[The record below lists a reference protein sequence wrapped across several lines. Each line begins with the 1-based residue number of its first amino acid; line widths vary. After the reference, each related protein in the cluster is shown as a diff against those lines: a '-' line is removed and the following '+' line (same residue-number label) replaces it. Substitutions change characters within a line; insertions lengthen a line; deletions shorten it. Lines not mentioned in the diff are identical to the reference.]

1 MRNNKVL
8 KLRTKIIPKLIEI
21 LIPAFVATLLCAGF
35 TMMVGNAFSLRFSF
49 VLVLI
54 SVSIGSLFFTAVHNV
69 NSKFLSI
76 AVTVLTIAAL
86 IIMVNYDFLHLEY
99 GWWAFLYYVKRYVYY
114 DLPGDYPIPVL
125 WKESVC
131 TFLIMYDLI
140 AASITT
146 FFIAKRRFILL
157 PIVLYLPLLWCAIA
171 NTTVTPTRDAT
182 VIAAAG
188 VIMLLLVFAYRKKK
202 KATSERALLV
212 LGIPILLYA
221 FVVGL
226 FFPTKY
232 YKQDK
237 LANDIL
243 LGMRDFFSG
252 IDSDSFMIDVIDKA
266 IYGNEDPHP
275 LTEKL
280 EFNPF
285 TSLSHTD
292 NDLTK
297 VGPFNPPEGE
307 IMTVYRDYNVGY
319 IDKALDDE
327 WTSDDTDINFNMS
340 SCYCLYLKVESLDTY
355 KENKLTNSY
364 YTLDAYS
371 GAEYELTNSPYYAR
385 IEPLLPTNLTIS
397 PYYHDLYITSV
408 DADEVRLT
416 EEIDPNAVYMIFF
429 DDNAAQDGMFVYP
442 VAGTP
447 VKMDDRYNNTY
458 EEAYVYGITS
468 SVPERTRDALIM
480 SGSLPDW
487 YLDIYFGR
495 SEMSDCDKVRAV
507 TEYVRSLHPYDE
519 NTDYPPNGVDFVPWF
534 VTNGKTGICVH
545 YATTTVILL
554 RMIGIPARYVRGYV
568 DPRSYPGAPS
578 TVYSQQS
585 HGWFEFYVSGYGWIM
600 GDSTPGMEK
609 YAKYYNIDAVAAA
622 YPEIEDVKF
631 SRTRFDV
638 IEDLP
643 ADDTSKDAADETTD
657 EIIETEEEDN
667 SGDIKVLLAALVVI
681 VLVTAFS
688 KLVWLIFWKIRFAK
702 KDPGDKILER
712 YHFFNLMSK
721 FLKKGLPTR
730 AMEVVYKVTFSH
742 EEITDDDLKKFI
754 RAGNKGLA
762 LVSARLPIHKKI
774 LFKLIS
780 FKVRS

>member
-1 MRNNKVL
+1 
-8 KLRTKIIPKLIEI
+8 
-21 LIPAFVATLLCAGF
+21 
-35 TMMVGNAFSLRFSF
+35 
-49 VLVLI
+49 
-54 SVSIGSLFFTAVHNV
+54 
-69 NSKFLSI
+69 SI
-76 AVTVLTIAAL
+76 AVIALAIVAL
-86 IIMVNYDFLHLEY
+86 HIMMYYDFLHLEI

-114 DLPGDYPIPVL
+114 DLPGDYPIPIL

-140 AASITT
+140 AASVTT
-146 FFIAKRRFILL
+146 FFIAKRKFILL
-157 PIVLYLPLLWCAIA
+157 PAVLYLPLLWCAIA

-182 VIAAAG
+182 VIAASG
-188 VIMLLLVFAYRKKK
+188 VIMLLFVFAFRKKK
-202 KATSERALLV
+202 KATSERSLLV
-212 LGIPILLYA
+212 LAIPVLLYA
-221 FVVGL
+221 FVVGVI
-226 FFPTKY
+226 FPTKY

-243 LGMRDFFSG
+243 LGMRNFVSG
-252 IDSDSFMIDVIDKA
+252 IDSDSFMLDVIDKA

-280 EFNPF
+280 EYNPF
-285 TSLSHTD
+285 TSLSHAD

-297 VGPFNPPEGE
+297 VGPFDPPEGKV
-307 IMTVYRDYNVGY
+307 MTVYKDYNKSY
-319 IDKALDDE
+319 LNDMLNDEYHSDEIDL
-327 WTSDDTDINFNMS
+327 SFYTDP
-340 SCYCLYLKVESLDTY
+340 CYCLYLKVESLDTY

-385 IEPLLPTNLTIS
+385 IEPLLPTNLAIS
-397 PYYHDLYITSV
+397 PYYHELYISSV
-408 DADEVRLT
+408 DASEVRFA
-416 EEIDPNAVYMIFF
+416 EEIDPYTVNMIFF

-442 VAGTP
+442 VAGYP
-447 VKMDDRYNNTY
+447 VKLDGIYNDTY
-458 EEAYVYGITS
+458 EEAYVYGITTA
-468 SVPERTRDALIM
+468 VPERTRDALIM

-507 TEYVRSLHPYDE
+507 TEYVRSLHPYDV
-519 NTDYPPNGVDFVPWF
+519 NTEYPPNGVDFVPWF

-568 DPRSYPGAPS
+568 DPRSYPGATS

-600 GDSTPGMEK
+600 GDSTPGMDK
-609 YAKYYNIDAVAAA
+609 FAKYYDINAVAAA

-631 SRTRFDV
+631 SRTRFDA
-638 IEDLP
+638 IEELP
-643 ADDTSKDAADETTD
+643 SNDNQEKTAEETSD
-657 EIIETEEEDN
+657 EIIEAPEE
-667 SGDIKVLLAALVVI
+667 STGDIKGLLIALVVI
-681 VLVTAFS
+681 VLVIAFL
-688 KLVWLIFWKIRFAK
+688 KLVWLIFWKIRFSK
-702 KDPGDKILER
+702 KDLGGKIIER
-712 YHFFNLMSK
+712 YHYFNLMSK
-721 FLKKGLPTR
+721 YLKKGLPTK
-730 AMEVVYKVTFSH
+730 AMEVVYKVSFSH
-742 EEITDDDLKKFI
+742 EDITADDLKTFI
-754 RAGNKGLA
+754 KAGNKGLA
-762 LVSARLPIHKKI
+762 LVSARLPIHKKL

>member
-8 KLRTKIIPKLIEI
+8 KLRTKIIPKVIEI
-21 LIPAFVATLLCAGF
+21 LIPAFVATLLGAGF
-35 TMMVGNAFSLRFSF
+35 TMMVGNAFNLKFNF
-49 VLVLI
+49 ALVLVC
-54 SVSIGSLFFTAVHNV
+54 VAVGSIFFTAVHNV
-69 NSKFLSI
+69 HSKFLSI
-76 AVTVLTIAAL
+76 AVIALAIVAL
-86 IIMVNYDFLHLEY
+86 HIMMYYDYLHLEI

-114 DLPGDYPIPVL
+114 DLPGDYPIPIL
-125 WKESVC
+125 WKESVF

-140 AASITT
+140 AASVTT
-146 FFIAKRRFILL
+146 FFIAKRKFILL
-157 PIVLYLPLLWCAIA
+157 PAVLYLPLLWCAIA

-182 VIAAAG
+182 VIAASG
-188 VIMLLLVFAYRKKK
+188 VIMLLFVFAFRKKK
-202 KATSERALLV
+202 KATSERSLLV
-212 LGIPILLYA
+212 LAIPVLLYA
-221 FVVGL
+221 FVVGVI
-226 FFPTKY
+226 FPTKY

-243 LGMRDFFSG
+243 LGMRNFVSG
-252 IDSDSFMIDVIDKA
+252 IDSDSFMLDVIDKA

-280 EFNPF
+280 EYNPF
-285 TSLSHTD
+285 TSLSHAD

-297 VGPFNPPEGE
+297 VGPFDPPEGKV
-307 IMTVYRDYNVGY
+307 MTVYKDYNISY
-319 IDKALDDE
+319 LNDMLNDEYSSDEIDL
-327 WTSDDTDINFNMS
+327 SFFTDP
-340 SCYCLYLKVESLDTY
+340 CYCLYLKVESLDTY

-364 YTLDAYS
+364 YTLDSYS
-371 GAEYELTNSPYYAR
+371 GIEYELTESPYYAR

-397 PYYHDLYITSV
+397 PYYHEFYISSV
-408 DADEVRLT
+408 DASEVRFA
-416 EEIDPNAVYMIFF
+416 EEIDPYTVNMIFF

-442 VAGTP
+442 VAGYP
-447 VKMDDRYNNTY
+447 VKLDGIYNDTY
-458 EEAYVYGITS
+458 EEAYVYGITTA
-468 SVPERTRDALIM
+468 VPERTRDALIM

-507 TEYVRSLHPYDE
+507 TEYVRSLHPYDV

-568 DPRSYPGAPS
+568 DPRSYPGATS

-600 GDSTPGMEK
+600 GDSTPGMDK
-609 YAKYYNIDAVAAA
+609 FAKYYDINAVAAA

-631 SRTRFDV
+631 SRTRFDT
-638 IEDLP
+638 IEELP
-643 ADDTSKDAADETTD
+643 SNDNQEKTAEETSD
-657 EIIETEEEDN
+657 EIIEAPEE
-667 SGDIKVLLAALVVI
+667 STGDIKGLLIALVVI
-681 VLVTAFS
+681 VLVIAFL
-688 KLVWLIFWKIRFAK
+688 KLFWLIFWKIRFSK
-702 KDPGDKILER
+702 KDLGGKIIER
-712 YHFFNLMSK
+712 YHYFNLMSK
-721 FLKKGLPTR
+721 YLKKGLPTK
-730 AMEVVYKVTFSH
+730 AMEVVYKVSFSH
-742 EEITDDDLKKFI
+742 EDITADDLKTFI
-754 RAGNKGLA
+754 KAGNKGLA
-762 LVSARLPIHKKI
+762 LVSARLPIHKKL

>member
-8 KLRTKIIPKLIEI
+8 KLRTKIIPKVIEI
-21 LIPAFVATLLCAGF
+21 LIPAFVATLLGAGF
-35 TMMVGNAFSLRFSF
+35 TMMVGNAFNLKFNF
-49 VLVLI
+49 ALVLVC
-54 SVSIGSLFFTAVHNV
+54 VAVGSIFFTAIHNV
-69 NSKFLSI
+69 RSKFLSI
-76 AVTVLTIAAL
+76 AVIALAIVAL
-86 IIMVNYDFLHLEY
+86 HIMMYYDFLHLEI

-140 AASITT
+140 AASVTT
-146 FFIAKRRFILL
+146 FFIAKRKFILL
-157 PIVLYLPLLWCAIA
+157 PAVLYLPLLWCAIA

-182 VIAAAG
+182 VIAASG
-188 VIMLLLVFAYRKKK
+188 VIMLLFVFAFRKKK
-202 KATSERALLV
+202 KATSERSLLV
-212 LGIPILLYA
+212 LAIPVLLYA

-226 FFPTKY
+226 IFPTKY
-232 YKQDK
+232 YKMDN

-243 LGMRDFFSG
+243 LGMRNFVSG
-252 IDSDSFMIDVIDKA
+252 IDSDSFMLDVIDKA

-280 EFNPF
+280 EYNPF
-285 TSLSHTD
+285 TSLSHAD

-297 VGPFNPPEGE
+297 VGPFDPPEGKV
-307 IMTVYRDYNVGY
+307 MTVYKDYNISY
-319 IDKALDDE
+319 LNDMLSDEYSSDEIDL
-327 WTSDDTDINFNMS
+327 SFYTDP
-340 SCYCLYLKVESLDTY
+340 CYCLYLKVESLDTY

-364 YTLDAYS
+364 YTLDSYS
-371 GAEYELTNSPYYAR
+371 GIEYELTESPYYAR
-385 IEPLLPTNLTIS
+385 IEPLLPSNLAIS
-397 PYYHDLYITSV
+397 PYYHELYISSV
-408 DADEVRLT
+408 DASEVRFA
-416 EEIDPNAVYMIFF
+416 EEIDPNTVNMIFF

-442 VAGTP
+442 VAGYP
-447 VKMDDRYNNTY
+447 VKLDGIYNDTY
-458 EEAYVYGITS
+458 EEAYVYGITTA
-468 SVPERTRDALIM
+468 VPERTRDALIM

-507 TEYVRSLHPYDE
+507 TEYVRSLHPYDV
-519 NTDYPPNGVDFVPWF
+519 NTEYPPNGVDFVPWF

-568 DPRSYPGAPS
+568 DPRSYPGATS
-578 TVYSQQS
+578 TVYSTQA

-600 GDSTPGMEK
+600 GDSTPGMDK
-609 YAKYYNIDAVAAA
+609 FAKYYDINAVAAA

-638 IEDLP
+638 IEELP
-643 ADDTSKDAADETTD
+643 SNDNQEKTAEETSD
-657 EIIETEEEDN
+657 EIIEAPEE
-667 SGDIKVLLAALVVI
+667 STGDIKGLLIALVVI
-681 VLVTAFS
+681 VLVIAFL
-688 KLVWLIFWKIRFAK
+688 KLFWLIFWKIRFSK
-702 KDPGDKILER
+702 KDLGGKIIER
-712 YHFFNLMSK
+712 YHYFNLMSK
-721 FLKKGLPTR
+721 YLKKGLPTK
-730 AMEVVYKVTFSH
+730 AMEVVYKVSFSH
-742 EEITDDDLKKFI
+742 EDITADDLKTFVK
-754 RAGNKGLA
+754 AGNKGLA
-762 LVSARLPIHKKI
+762 LVSARLPIHKKL

>member
-212 LGIPILLYA
+212 LGIPVLLYA

-243 LGMRDFFSG
+243 LGMRDFFSD

-297 VGPFNPPEGE
+297 VGPFDPPEGE

-319 IDKALDDE
+319 IDDALDYE
-327 WTSDDTDINFNMS
+327 WTSDDTDINFNLS
-340 SCYCLYLKVESLDTY
+340 SCYCLYLKVEYLDTY

-385 IEPLLPTNLTIS
+385 IKPLLPTNLTIS

-416 EEIDPNAVYMIFF
+416 EETDPNAVYTIFF

-447 VKMDDRYNNTY
+447 VKMDDRYNDTY

-468 SVPERTRDALIM
+468 AVPERTRDALIM

-568 DPRSYPGAPS
+568 DPRSYPRAPS

-643 ADDTSKDAADETTD
+643 ADDTSKDAADETSD

-667 SGDIKVLLAALVVI
+667 SGGIKVLLAALVVI
-681 VLVTAFS
+681 VLVTIFS

-762 LVSARLPIHKKI
+762 LVSARLPIHKKL